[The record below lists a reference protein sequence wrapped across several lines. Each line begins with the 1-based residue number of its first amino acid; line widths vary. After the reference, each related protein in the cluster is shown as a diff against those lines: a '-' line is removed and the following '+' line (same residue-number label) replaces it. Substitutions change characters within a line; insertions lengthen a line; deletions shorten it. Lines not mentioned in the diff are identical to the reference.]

1 MLLSFK
7 QKKKNKNQET
17 LASPV
22 IPISSSSSPPP
33 PADGSGIKTSAH
45 DDDEAVVQILGMG
58 FEREQAVQALEKT
71 GYNVPLAINS
81 LLQWC
86 DPCGGS
92 KKL

>member
-1 MLLSFK
+1 MLFSFK

-17 LASPV
+17 LAPPAT
-22 IPISSSSSPPP
+22 PISSSSSPPP
-33 PADGSGIKTSAH
+33 APADGSGIKTSAP

-81 LLQWC
+81 LLQ
-86 DPCGGS
+86 
-92 KKL
+92 